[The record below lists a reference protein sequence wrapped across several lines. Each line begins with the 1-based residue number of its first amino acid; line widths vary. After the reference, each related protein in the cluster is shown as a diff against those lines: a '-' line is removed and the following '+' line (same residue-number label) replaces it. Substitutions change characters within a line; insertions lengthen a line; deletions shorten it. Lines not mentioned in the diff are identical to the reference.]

1 MSDHGCDFF
10 GIGRE
15 LGQADIFAGASQ
27 SGHFCGC
34 KCKWTFSRV
43 QSISCLPRCTG
54 VYIFRTLYLFSYFST
69 FFVNIIMTII
79 FSPCSFSLLIIGDDP
94 LFREQAVASF
104 VGLMFDL
111 LSENV
116 RKEN

>member
-1 MSDHGCDFF
+1 M
-10 GIGRE
+10 
-15 LGQADIFAGASQ
+15 
-27 SGHFCGC
+27 
-34 KCKWTFSRV
+34 
-43 QSISCLPRCTG
+43 
-54 VYIFRTLYLFSYFST
+54 YIFRTLYLFSYFST

-111 LSENV
+111 LSEDLLDIRVDASFCGLIFNSI
-116 RKEN
+116 